1 MTTEQ
6 LVRQHY
12 LAARELLM
20 QGRPLAARKEIL
32 TFLNAAYESL
42 GTMTNRI
49 SRLKRETFIRQWA
62 NVSAQLFSSGIT
74 PEVAEAFGLSDG
86 DLRTIPHTEEP
97 TEPAQENATSEYEA
111 IAKKIISDLL
121 SRGNSG
127 IFERAIDRVVVV
139 HCGNSFGTGF
149 IVAKEGYL
157 ITNSHVVHTNQKID
171 RCFSFFQS
179 DVGYPIEVVA
189 ESKEDDVALCRFD
202 PKSVDRPFS
211 VVPFEGDYER
221 TVKVGNNVVMVGCS
235 LGMGLNLIA
244 GTVRFPKDE
253 LGNLT
258 MDINSNPGDS
268 GSPVLSYQETCIGI
282 QKGKAL
288 THGNVRADGMAF
300 ATPTPTILYWL
311 EKWGIKDI
319 LTIQNTTRSSK

>member
-6 LVRQHY
+6 LVRLHY
-12 LAARELLM
+12 HAAREFVM

-32 TFLNAAYESL
+32 VFLNAAYESL
-42 GTMTNRI
+42 ETMTNRI
-49 SRLKRETFIRQWA
+49 TRLKREIFIRKWA
-62 NVSAQLFSSGIT
+62 DVSAQLFSSGIT
-74 PEVAEAFGLSDG
+74 PEVAEAFGLSEEEARM
-86 DLRTIPHTEEP
+86 LPHTEEAS
-97 TEPAQENATSEYEA
+97 EPEQANAISDYEA
-111 IAKKIISDLL
+111 IAKRIISDLL

-157 ITNSHVVHTNQKID
+157 ITNSHVVHADKKMD
-171 RCFSFFQS
+171 RSFNFFQS

-202 PKSVDRPFS
+202 PQRVDRPFS
-211 VVPFEGDYER
+211 VVPFEGNYEE

-235 LGMGLNLIA
+235 LGLGLNLVS
-244 GTVRFPKDE
+244 GTVRFPQDE

-268 GSPVLSYQETCIGI
+268 GSPILSYREICIGI

-300 ATPTPTILYWL
+300 ATPAPTILYWL
-311 EKWGIKDI
+311 EKWGIKDL
-319 LTIQNTTRSSK
+319 LTIQNTTRSS